1 MMLFQPKRECRPD
14 VTRSGRECRNLDG
27 AKVTFRVFDRDEIA
41 AAIPDTVG
49 DGDAPGRHPR
59 KL

>member
-1 MMLFQPKRECRPD
+1 MMPYQPKRTGRPD

-27 AKVTFRVFDRDEIA
+27 AAFRVFDRNEIA
-41 AAIPDTVG
+41 AAIPNTVG

-59 KL
+59 TL